1 MKMSSIPVGQMF
13 VQLPSTIV
21 ELQATDKPK
30 VWVKI
35 DNNNSTDQPL
45 SYFVD
50 NDALIGFS
58 IGVVKQFGVWDKWYI
73 SDGYYEKCVREGKFI
88 PIEDLREVEEICLSR
103 GLEMPESKYLF

>member
-13 VQLPSTIV
+13 VQLPSTIG
-21 ELQATDKPK
+21 ELQATAKPK
-30 VWVKI
+30 VWVKL
-35 DNNNSTDQPL
+35 DNDDSCNQPL

-58 IGVVKQFGVWDKWYI
+58 IGVVKEFGIRDKWYI
-73 SDGYYEKCVREGKFI
+73 SDGYYEKCVREGKFV
-88 PIEDLREVEEICLSR
+88 PIDDLREVEEICHSR

>member
-1 MKMSSIPVGQMF
+1 MKKSSIPVGQMF

-35 DNNNSTDQPL
+35 DNVEGISL
-45 SYFVD
+45 FAD
-50 NDALIGFS
+50 NDALVGFS
-58 IGVVKQFGVWDKWYI
+58 IGVVKEFGIRDKWYI
-73 SDGYYEKCVREGKFI
+73 SDTYYGECVREGKFV
-88 PIEDLREVEEICLSR
+88 PIDDLREVEEICHSR